1 MLQREHVVN
10 ILNQS
15 DNPTFSI
22 TVTGY
27 ENSQLN
33 SLYINSSNLGSSRIF
48 SKGQSSRVG
57 DKVLKVDLN
66 KNINNEVYQE
76 VAANLEQ
83 SPMLM
88 KNENGDIYDFNVQ
101 TVSLLSKKNV

>member
-1 MLQREHVVN
+1 MCN
-10 ILNQS
+10 
-15 DNPTFSI
+15 FF
-22 TVTGY
+22 
-27 ENSQLN
+27 
-33 SLYINSSNLGSSRIF
+33 IF
-48 SKGQSSRVG
+48 LIKFEF
-57 DKVLKVDLN
+57 